1 MFDDPLDMVYSLVER
16 SYLRLQAAELLAT
29 CLESG
34 EIAPLEE
41 LVEGLVLVGPQSLGA
56 LREILSEVDER
67 KVQIQ
72 HDIDQVLQELAA
84 KLKEY
89 GATFESQEGL
99 AQLTHLD
106 PATLLLVLDQKGI
119 TAEANQRACLQLFQD
134 ALEITGSM
142 EVHKQLMSDLA
153 SYLQDWFWGLVY
165 QSVQNEISEAI
176 LADSESK
183 WLQ

>member
-99 AQLTHLD
+99 AQLALHLRARRD
-106 PATLLLVLDQKGI
+106 WRNLHILTPRLCYSCWTKKGSPQKPIKG
-119 TAEANQRACLQLFQD
+119 
-134 ALEITGSM
+134 
-142 EVHKQLMSDLA
+142 H
-153 SYLQDWFWGLVY
+153 VY
-165 QSVQNEISEAI
+165 NYSRMRLKSPGVWKFTNS
-176 LADSESK
+176 
-183 WLQ
+183 